1 MEKEIRNM
9 NVIELKALAKERGIK
24 RYYWLRKAQLIE
36 SLETET
42 PPTEAPE
49 TEIMEA
55 PETEIMEAPETEI
68 MEAPETEITE
78 APETEI
84 MEAPVPEIKKPVL
97 SPTKMENISTV
108 SSLVGLA
115 KKQADLVQ
123 KAINKFADWLINYI
137 PAPIRRTVNTRVEKL
152 KKQIKEILENKKKL
166 SRQEVNTT
174 GESSTAK
181 EVFTNK
187 TEIKL
192 VENGG
197 RVKVYKTTGNLNFDL
212 TDKIMEKITP
222 IIETRTK
229 VIHAFSCVIYRGQG
243 EIIEYSKTFKAPPGT
258 FSSLADIKEYIR
270 QCEQKRLDLEDAETW
285 SKAYLPATATY
296 ASKGVYEGR
305 VRFTSVSTK
314 IILSNEPLLGCGPL
328 PKWLADKK
336 CVYAIDKINDNLC
349 FWRCLAIHQ
358 RIMKGVERPEKKTN
372 RDALKLAR
380 DFYKIP
386 NLKREN
392 VKPTRLVDFEN
403 IAKQFKVNIRLFEPK
418 RNEDKTA
425 WRLVFGK
432 NQFKKNLPCVDIG
445 LFVYEDHDEKP
456 AEKDNRYSRQ
466 GHCFFIKDI
475 ELLTKTWECAGCR
488 QRFNRHDNYNRHV
501 TGGTCGGGKT
511 KLICPGEKFERIMN
525 STEKVFYGGNKKFSY
540 AACQWIEKQSEL
552 TGRHIH
558 HALCGHGG
566 EYYVRLYAGK
576 EKNSHA
582 REIPVDEK
590 NSHAREIPVDE
601 KNSHAREIP
610 VDGYEP
616 KSNTIFQYHGCKWHG
631 CPCQKRKERNSL
643 EEERSADQRYAKTI
657 ELEKKMKEQGFKIVS
672 VWECEKPELKKK
684 RFCKKFR
691 PYPYFIVYDF
701 EAICQKINEK
711 QTDELEI
718 TAKHI
723 PVSVAINDNL
733 TKKPSFI
740 VEEDPNKLIKKFVKE
755 LLKRARQIEET
766 VWLSNPVLGVYKKF
780 NEDDQGEQYGG
791 YLINEA
797 RVKLSKETAKSYVN
811 WVKQVPVFGFNSG
824 RYDINMIKEYFVENL
839 TSLSDVNVAKK
850 ENSYMFLST
859 PNFKFLDIKSYL
871 APGLSYDAW
880 CRAYGCELQKLSFP
894 YEWFDSFKKLNHIGP
909 VKYEEFYSSLKGGIT
924 ISQEEYQNFCDEFHK
939 RGCVT
944 MKDWLKEYNLADV
957 EPFIEALEKTR
968 EQYYPDE
975 IDLLKDAVSIP
986 GISMTYV
993 LNKALKRKKYSEPD
1007 LFAPGEPCKCEC
1019 SSDDCQKKGCEKCK
1033 EIRNNCEICTKNEAY
1048 EMLTKGM
1055 IGGPSIVFCRH
1066 AEAGVSKIRSHI
1078 YREEDAK
1085 TCRSVQGL
1093 DANSLYLFCSGQEM
1107 PCGKEKVFHCDTEE
1121 KNEIIQNVLNDKL
1134 FGFFEVDIEVPEQ
1147 KRKRFSEF
1155 CPLFVISEVPEDQI
1169 PQHMKDYK
1177 INTGRKMIKNNK
1189 KLLGVMKTEK
1199 ILIYSPLL
1207 KWYLN
1212 HGLKVTKIHRYIS
1225 YISGRPFKWFPEEVS
1240 SARREADNDKNKKQ
1254 LGDTAKLKGN
1264 SFYGKMIEN
1273 LEKHISTKFTTD
1285 EKLIDEIFRSPF
1297 FEDLEEINEG
1307 VFEVRQ
1313 RKRKVTI
1320 TRPYQCGIAV
1330 YQLAKLRMLEFYYDF
1345 LDKFCDRRDFE
1356 LIQMDTDSF
1365 YMALSANDFDEIIK
1379 PEMKELYKEEKKNW
1393 LVTDEYSKRVPGLFK
1408 AEFQGKRMIALT
1420 SKCYFADNGGEAG
1433 AKLGKDEGVKKFSC
1447 KGVSR
1452 RQNKMNWERYK
1463 NALFGSLDKARNIGF
1478 RKRDN
1483 HIVTYE
1489 QSKLGLSAYYD
1500 KRIVHEDGIHT
1511 SCL

>member
-1 MEKEIRNM
+1 MWKSISSLARFTKKQVDSVKKAISKYAGQVM
-9 NVIELKALAKERGIK
+9 NL
-24 RYYWLRKAQLIE
+24 
-36 SLETET
+36 
-42 PPTEAPE
+42 
-49 TEIMEA
+49 
-55 PETEIMEAPETEI
+55 
-68 MEAPETEITE
+68 
-78 APETEI
+78 
-84 MEAPVPEIKKPVL
+84 VPE
-97 SPTKMENISTV
+97 
-108 SSLVGLA
+108 
-115 KKQADLVQ
+115 
-123 KAINKFADWLINYI
+123 
-137 PAPIRRTVNTRVEKL
+137 PIRRTVNTVTGNLITK
-152 KKQIKEILENKKKL
+152 INGIFENKNKL
-166 SRQEVNTT
+166 PPNAVEESSPQQEVVTNKTEIKSTPNET
-174 GESSTAK
+174 GESSTAQ
-181 EVFTNK
+181 VVVTNK

-229 VIHAFSCVIYRGQG
+229 VIQAFSCVIYRGQG

-258 FSSLADIKEYIR
+258 FSSLDDIKEYIR

-314 IILSNEPLLGCGPL
+314 IILSNEPLFGCGPL

-336 CVYAIDKINDNLC
+336 CIYAIDKINDNLC
-349 FWRCLAIHQ
+349 FWRCLAIRQ
-358 RIMKGVERPEKKTN
+358 RIMKGKKRPEEDTN
-372 RDALKLAR
+372 REALKLAR
-380 DFYKIP
+380 DFFRKP
-386 NLKREN
+386 NLKRED

-403 IAKQFKVNIRLFEPK
+403 IAKQFKVNIRLFELAK
-418 RNEDKTA
+418 GSKTV
-425 WRLVFGK
+425 WKLVFGK

-445 LFVYEDHDEKP
+445 LFVYGDYDEDEDEEDKR
-456 AEKDNRYSRQ
+456 DSRQ

-475 ELLTKTWECAGCR
+475 ELLTKLWECGGCG
-488 QRFNRHDNYNRHV
+488 QRFNDHRNYNRHV

-511 KLICPGEKFERIMN
+511 KLICPGTKFRRIMN
-525 STEKVFYGGNKKFSY
+525 SSEKVFYGENTNFSY

-552 TGRHIH
+552 IGKHIH

-566 EYYVRLYAGK
+566 EFSVKIGGK
-576 EKNSHA
+576 K
-582 REIPVDEK
+582 IF
-590 NSHAREIPVDE
+590 
-601 KNSHAREIP
+601 

-616 KSNTIFQYHGCKWHG
+616 KTRTIFQYHGCKWHG
-631 CPCQKRKERNSL
+631 CPCQKERNSL
-643 EEERSADQRYAKTI
+643 DEKKYSKTT
-657 ELEKKMKEQGFKIVS
+657 ELQEKMKEQGFKLFS
-672 VWECEKPELKKK
+672 VWECEIPDLKKMELEK
-684 RFCKKFR
+684 EFR

-701 EAICQKINEK
+701 EALHKKMDET
-711 QTDELEI
+711 QTEELVI
-718 TAKHI
+718 TSRHV

-733 TKKPSFI
+733 TNEPVFI
-740 VEEDPNKLIKKFVKE
+740 VDQDPGNLINSFMEELKKRQIKIAQMVECLYPQPESDDGKEKKEDPIW
-755 LLKRARQIEET
+755 R
-766 VWLSNPVLGVYKKF
+766 
-780 NEDDQGEQYGG
+780 
-791 YLINEA
+791 
-797 RVKLSKETAKSYVN
+797 N
-811 WVKQVPVFGFNSG
+811 WVNQVPVFGFNSG
-824 RYDINMIKEYFVENL
+824 RYDINMIKEYFVKNL
-839 TSLSDVNVAKK
+839 AMISDVNVAKK

-859 PNFKFLDIKSYL
+859 SNFKFLDIKNYL

-880 CRAYGCELQKLSFP
+880 CRAYGCELQKLAFP
-894 YEWFDSFKKLNHIGP
+894 YEWFDSFEKLNHKGP
-909 VKYEEFYSSLKGGIT
+909 VKYEEFYSSLKGGIN

-944 MKDWLKEYNLADV
+944 MKDWLKENNLADV
-957 EPFIEALEKTR
+957 TPFIEALEKTR

-986 GISMTYV
+986 GISMMYV
-993 LNKALKRKKYSEPD
+993 LNEALKRKKYSEPD

-1019 SSDDCQKKGCEKCK
+1019 SSDDCGKTEGCEKCK
-1033 EIRNNCEICTKNEAY
+1033 EIRDNCKICTKNEAY
-1048 EMLTKGM
+1048 EMLKTGM
-1055 IGGPSIVFCRH
+1055 IGGPSIVFCRY

-1078 YREEDAK
+1078 YSEKAK
-1085 TCRSVQGL
+1085 TCRSVHGL
-1093 DANSLYLFCSGQEM
+1093 DSNSLYLFCSGQEM
-1107 PCGKEKVFHCDTEE
+1107 PCGKEKVFKCNPGE

-1155 CPLFVISEVPEDQI
+1155 CPLFVISEVPEEQI

-1199 ILIYSPLL
+1199 ILLYSPLL

-1212 HGLKVTKIHRYIS
+1212 HGLQVTKIHRYIS
-1225 YISGRPFKWFPEEVS
+1225 YTSGRPFKWFPEEVS
-1240 SARREADNDKNKKQ
+1240 SARRAADQDKNKRQ

-1273 LEKHISTKFTTD
+1273 LEKHMNTKFTTD

-1313 RKRKVTI
+1313 RKKQVTI

-1420 SKCYFADNGGEAG
+1420 SKCYFADNG
-1433 AKLGKDEGVKKFSC
+1433 KDEGIKKFSC